1 MKQIKRPLA
10 LFSFLF
16 LVNITL
22 IFPEEYNNKTI
33 GYFIDPPVGWKI
45 VDSKD
50 PGLITFN
57 NENDTAVFNVFSFEG
72 NQFNNADEIFS
83 YINNNIF
90 KANGEVELFNF
101 SEKDSI
107 FSDLNFD
114 MNPLKVRGY
123 CICINGQKY
132 DFVLIAYS
140 SLEYYEKNHDLLL
153 SALNSFSPD
162 KEGKLLP
169 GPVMQYY
176 YTPNSKNKKAVKLVI
191 EGKTIDTFIDYD
203 EIEETLVL
211 IDREHRILSG
221 YKKDQIKA
229 WNRYYNIIYRDNY
242 SRIKEQLPIVLKAL
256 NLDKKN
262 SKEIVKRLVLWIQ
275 NFKFTRDA
283 ISDITS
289 PLECFYSFKGDC
301 DSRVLLLLT
310 ILHQIDID
318 AVMFVS
324 VKYQHAII
332 GINIEGKG
340 ARINFN
346 NKSFLVV
353 NLNNV
358 MDMGLYPDKMNDP
371 SAWIPMKIGY

>member
-1 MKQIKRPLA
+1 MKKTSILI
-10 LFSFLF
+10 LFLF
-16 LVNITL
+16 LINTVI
-22 IFPEEYNNKTI
+22 IFPDEYNNKNF
-33 GYFIDPPVGWKI
+33 GYFLDIPVGWKI

-50 PGLITFN
+50 SSLITFN
-57 NENDTAVFNVFSFEG
+57 NENETAVFNIFSFKG
-72 NQFNNADEIFS
+72 DQFKNADEIFN

-101 SEKDSI
+101 SGKESI
-107 FSDLNFD
+107 FSDLSFEINS
-114 MNPLKVRGY
+114 LKVRGY

-140 SLEYYEKNHDLLL
+140 DLENYEKNHDFLL
-153 SALNSFSPD
+153 SSLNSFSLD
-162 KEGKLLP
+162 NEGKILP

-176 YTPNSKNKKAVKLVI
+176 YTPISKNKNAVKLVI

-242 SRIKEQLPIVLKAL
+242 SRVNEQMSVVLKTL

-262 SKEIVKRLVLWIQ
+262 KKETVKRLVYWIQ

-283 ISDITS
+283 VSDITS

-310 ILHQIDID
+310 ILHQMDID
-318 AVMFVS
+318 AIMLVS
-324 VKYQHAII
+324 IKYQHAII
-332 GINIEGKG
+332 GINIEGNGTK
-340 ARINFN
+340 ISFN
-346 NKSFLVV
+346 NKSYLIV
-353 NLNNV
+353 NLNIV
-358 MDMGLYPDKMNDP
+358 MDMGVYPDKMNDP
-371 SAWIPMKIGY
+371 SEWIPMKIGY